1 MNNMQS
7 CSPILYNVQLSKDN
21 WSLKGKQGKGLTA
34 AMRSAQASSDLTP
47 LLQPLK
53 EKQVDQQKNKQ
64 DKKIIVRINTHMPWC
79 INIINLMMSC
89 G

>member
-1 MNNMQS
+1 MTTEAS
-7 CSPILYNVQLSKDN
+7 RGS
-21 WSLKGKQGKGLTA
+21 KGKGPTA
-34 AMRSAQASSDLTP
+34 AMRSAHASSDLTP

-64 DKKIIVRINTHMPWC
+64 DKKIIVRIKINAHMPWC
-79 INIINLMMSC
+79 INTINLMSC